1 MLSIRCNQS
10 MPPLPPG
17 LGEWATPGLVL
28 GLFGLIWGEVKAS
41 EGRLRADLKASEAR
55 QVKRSE
61 EIEAR
66 QEKRNDELLA
76 EIKEL
81 RDLIVKSLLTAK
93 QP

>member
-1 MLSIRCNQS
+1 MGGSVCMLSMRRSRS
-10 MPPLPPG
+10 MPTLPPG

-55 QVKRSE
+55 Q
-61 EIEAR
+61 
-66 QEKRNDELLA
+66 EKRNDELRA

-81 RDLIVKSLLTAK
+81 RDLIVKNLLTAK